1 MDGFVTIPYF
11 AFSFYRFIPTRRHR
25 ARNGLITKT
34 SNLSGQAFSDD
45 VRISLA
51 GSVCRRSIR
60 IDPAGRVMQQPPT
73 FRINQPMKK
82 EMP

>member
-11 AFSFYRFIPTRRHR
+11 ALSYCPFVPTCPRLSL
-25 ARNGLITKT
+25 NGLFTKI
-34 SNLSGQAFSDD
+34 SNLSGQAFADD
-45 VRISLA
+45 VRMSLA
-51 GSVCRRSIR
+51 GGVCWRSIR

-73 FRINQPMKK
+73 FRSNQPMKK